1 MKTLIATVIT
11 ALPLLLTGECL
22 SWTPPANALP
32 FKSDCASMARYAA
45 AAFAA
50 KNKPKPVSYSFSGFR
65 GPLRRQEGEAVI
77 YCDDGYITTNSPKGS
92 LVCDGY
98 LTYDERL
105 RQLAF
110 QSGNF
115 AQELRL
121 LKRET
126 ARTKRT
132 TADIE
137 EDIARQR
144 RLLAGEDPRLI
155 EAEKRV
161 ADVYREARERDI
173 KIKEDYADLEEP
185 VRPPDCRWR

>member
-1 MKTLIATVIT
+1 
-11 ALPLLLTGECL
+11 
-22 SWTPPANALP
+22 
-32 FKSDCASMARYAA
+32 MARYAT

-50 KNKPKPVSYSFSGFR
+50 KNKPKSVSYSFSGFT

-77 YCDDGYITTNSPKGS
+77 YCDDGYITKYSPKGS

-105 RQLAF
+105 RQLAW

-126 ARTKRT
+126 ARSKRT

-155 EAEKRV
+155 EAEQRI